1 MDDKIKQGTTAIN
14 AKVVNEPTG
23 ECWLGDDGKFY
34 NIDRKPIDW
43 KLIIEKS
50 NK

>member
-1 MDDKIKQGTTAIN
+1 MDDKIKKRTLAIN
-14 AKVVNEPTG
+14 AKVVSEPTC

-43 KLIIEKS
+43 KSIIEKS

>member
-1 MDDKIKQGTTAIN
+1 MDDKIKKRTSAIN
-14 AKVVNEPTG
+14 AKVVSEPTG
-23 ECWLGDDGKFY
+23 ECWLGYDGKFY

-43 KLIIEKS
+43 KSIIERS